1 MLVPTRIR
9 FGITLPAGLGPRVG
23 AVTPARSTL
32 GAVIDGNGLDN
43 RILDSIYTHNP
54 RCVRSVYGRGRQM
67 CGVGGGGRAGAI
79 DDIGPIKSDRPPPSS
94 EAPPVT
100 EIIQHRGEHASRR

>member
-1 MLVPTRIR
+1 MLCSSETLIDGLMLVPTRIR

-43 RILDSIYTHNP
+43 RMSDSI
-54 RCVRSVYGRGRQM
+54 
-67 CGVGGGGRAGAI
+67 
-79 DDIGPIKSDRPPPSS
+79 
-94 EAPPVT
+94 
-100 EIIQHRGEHASRR
+100 HAQS

>member
-1 MLVPTRIR
+1 MLCSSETLIDGLMLVPTRIR

-43 RILDSIYTHNP
+43 RMLDSI
-54 RCVRSVYGRGRQM
+54 
-67 CGVGGGGRAGAI
+67 
-79 DDIGPIKSDRPPPSS
+79 
-94 EAPPVT
+94 
-100 EIIQHRGEHASRR
+100 HAQSYAR

>member
-43 RILDSIYTHNP
+43 RILDSI
-54 RCVRSVYGRGRQM
+54 
-67 CGVGGGGRAGAI
+67 
-79 DDIGPIKSDRPPPSS
+79 
-94 EAPPVT
+94 
-100 EIIQHRGEHASRR
+100 HAQS

>member
-43 RILDSIYTHNP
+43 RILDSIHAQSYI
-54 RCVRSVYGRGRQM
+54 CVRSVYGRGRQM
-67 CGVGGGGRAGAI
+67 CGVGGGGAGAI

-94 EAPPVT
+94 EAPA
-100 EIIQHRGEHASRR
+100 R

>member
-1 MLVPTRIR
+1 
-9 FGITLPAGLGPRVG
+9 
-23 AVTPARSTL
+23 
-32 GAVIDGNGLDN
+32 
-43 RILDSIYTHNP
+43 
-54 RCVRSVYGRGRQM
+54 M

-100 EIIQHRGEHASRR
+100 EIIQHRGEHASRRYGAGGAIHTPIMFASHRRENGSDAMAINHFH